1 MLCYFVHS
9 HPFVTYNSFSQKKE
23 SANINLDKG
32 VKGFFSKYL
41 ILQGPCE
48 NNNNNNISYR
58 VSNNKKFEKLMDVLG
73 INFYI

>member
-1 MLCYFVHS
+1 M
-9 HPFVTYNSFSQKKE
+9 
-23 SANINLDKG
+23 NLDKG

-48 NNNNNNISYR
+48 NNNNNNISMSYR
-58 VSNNKKFEKLMDVLG
+58 VSNNQKIEKLMDLLG